1 MSSTIRAGAD
11 SAWNPDCGACA
22 ILKMPTCVVVVTPAS
37 SSGASPP
44 RNESTPVAALDCAM
58 NVTISRRSSPSR
70 AAAACGKRSNAIRPA
85 TPTEAVEISCA
96 MSTPAIAS
104 TRPYCAPIAT
114 PTRRS
119 AIDHVR
125 KPARMS

>member
-1 MSSTIRAGAD
+1 MRAGAD
-11 SAWNPDCGACA
+11 SAWKPDCGACA
-22 ILKMPTCVVVVTPAS
+22 ILKMPVCVVVVTPAS
-37 SSGASPP
+37 RSGARPP
-44 RNESTPVAALDCAM
+44 RNASTPVAALDCAM
-58 NVTISRRSSPSR
+58 NVTISRRCSPRR
-70 AAAACGKRSNAIRPA
+70 AATARGKRSNAFRPT
-85 TPTEAVEISCA
+85 TPTDAVAITCA

-104 TRPYCAPIAT
+104 TSPYCAPIAT